1 MVFTSPFGGLGLT
14 AFNPSSPNLP
24 QNLSAK
30 PKATPET
37 PVPTKSTTPPGA
49 ETITAL
55 IKPGGLFKPQP
66 QTSTVP
72 EAQAPVSVPTIP
84 QLPMPSAYTSFA
96 QPMPIQAF
104 VPTPPPPSFANAP
117 VFPYPL
123 PDQQAT
129 PVQMPQRLNPYRLVF
144 V

>member
-14 AFNPSSPNLP
+14 TFNPSSPNLP
-24 QNLSAK
+24 QNLATK
-30 PKATPET
+30 PKAMPET

-72 EAQAPVSVPTIP
+72 EAQAPA
-84 QLPMPSAYTSFA
+84 PMPAFA
-96 QPMPIQAF
+96 QPMPMQSFA
-104 VPTPPPPSFANAP
+104 PTPPLP
-117 VFPYPL
+117 VFASAPPIAFPGQPEQPRQPML
-123 PDQQAT
+123 PRRINPA
-129 PVQMPQRLNPYRLVF
+129 RLIF